1 MLTEVR
7 SEPGKA
13 AAWEATFVS
22 PSRRQAKRYTYSV
35 VESAGNL
42 HKGVFS
48 GLDEPY
54 LRPRGQATPFPA
66 AAIKTDSTEVYQTA
80 LKHASDYAKKH
91 PDMQISFIMEK
102 IPEFPDPA
110 WRVIWGESPSASNF
124 SIYVDA
130 STGKYL
136 RTMR

>member
-1 MLTEVR
+1 
-7 SEPGKA
+7 
-13 AAWEATFVS
+13 
-22 PSRRQAKRYTYSV
+22 
-35 VESAGNL
+35 
-42 HKGVFS
+42 
-48 GLDEPY
+48 
-54 LRPRGQATPFPA
+54 
-66 AAIKTDSTEVYQTA
+66 VYQTA
-80 LKHASDYAKKH
+80 LKHGADYAKKH